1 MVDKK
6 AIARW
11 LLVGIAAIGV
21 FGVAGISY
29 RQFAGLSQCPQLG
42 ILPACYIVLIC
53 YVSILLAAL
62 RRTPIMSWFFWIG
75 WLGVF
80 AMAITGSGLELAGI
94 ETCPRTGDGIPTCYF
109 SLGLAIVLALLFVIS
124 SEKAPSDDH

>member
-6 AIARW
+6 AIVRW
-11 LLVGIAAIGV
+11 LLVGTAAIGV

-29 RQFAGLSQCPQLG
+29 RQFTGLSQCPQLG

-53 YVSILLAAL
+53 YASMLLAAL

-80 AMAITGSGLELAGI
+80 GLAVSGTALELAGV
-94 ETCPRTGDGIPTCYF
+94 ETCPRTGGGTPTCYF
-109 SLGLAIVLALLFVIS
+109 SLGIAIVLALLFILAS
-124 SEKAPSDDH
+124 NKAPTGIR

>member
-6 AIARW
+6 AIVRW
-11 LLVGIAAIGV
+11 LLVGTAAIGV

-29 RQFAGLSQCPQLG
+29 RQFTGLSQCPQLG

-53 YVSILLAAL
+53 YASMLLAAF

-75 WLGVF
+75 WLGAF
-80 AMAITGSGLELAGI
+80 AMAITGTGLELAGI
-94 ETCPRTGDGIPTCYF
+94 ETCPRTGDDTPTCYF
-109 SLGLAIVLALLFVIS
+109 SLAIAMVLALLFVLS
-124 SEKAPSDDH
+124 SEKAPSDER